1 MKRHEN
7 VESLYHLSN
16 VTLTTR

>member
-7 VESLYHLSN
+7 VESLYNLSN